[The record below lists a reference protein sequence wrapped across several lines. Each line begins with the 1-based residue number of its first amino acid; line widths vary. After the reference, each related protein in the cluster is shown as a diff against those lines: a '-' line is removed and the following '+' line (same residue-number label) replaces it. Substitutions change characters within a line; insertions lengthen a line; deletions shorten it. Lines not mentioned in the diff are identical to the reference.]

1 MVAKVT
7 EQNEVSL
14 NGVFYPLAKP
24 VQSML
29 ASIYPSKIVIGDT
42 TKDSQLRSSIMS
54 WSDWRGGI
62 GVERIQDASDVDRA
76 WYSTCQLRYRH
87 HLVLGPLSTVTTNQ
101 DPDDTVITGDINMIA
116 ELGSTLYATYG
127 QAPYYYGG
135 GTIDGLGL
143 QAVAVL
149 TVFLLLLLIPL
160 QYEWAV
166 PIM

>member
-127 QAPYYYGG
+127 QAPYYYGEG
-135 GTIDGLGL
+135 NDRWTRVTSSSSAYSFPASPTDAINNRC
-143 QAVAVL
+143 
-149 TVFLLLLLIPL
+149 
-160 QYEWAV
+160 
-166 PIM
+166 